1 MKLFVVIG
9 LGQFGRHTAQTLFA
23 GGGDVLAIDK
33 DEMRVERIK
42 DYVGQAICADASDVE
57 ILRSLNVAKADTAII
72 ALGESDLESS
82 IMICSALS
90 DLGIGRLI
98 VRASTELQG
107 RILTRVGASRII
119 YPEKQIG
126 EQLAKSILSFGS
138 LEQMVLPSG
147 QVVAHIGTWPEMVGK
162 TVKDIE
168 FNENYRLVLIG
179 VQRPK
184 RSINDK
190 GELQEQLILHSAPS
204 SDFIIAADDI
214 LVLAGNQDQVEH
226 FAIKD

>member
-1 MKLFVVIG
+1 M
-9 LGQFGRHTAQTLFA
+9 
-23 GGGDVLAIDK
+23 
-33 DEMRVERIK
+33 
-42 DYVGQAICADASDVE
+42 
-57 ILRSLNVAKADTAII
+57 
-72 ALGESDLESS
+72 
-82 IMICSALS
+82 
-90 DLGIGRLI
+90 
-98 VRASTELQG
+98 
-107 RILTRVGASRII
+107 
-119 YPEKQIG
+119 
-126 EQLAKSILSFGS
+126 
-138 LEQMVLPSG
+138 
-147 QVVAHIGTWPEMVGK
+147 VAHIGTWPEMVGK